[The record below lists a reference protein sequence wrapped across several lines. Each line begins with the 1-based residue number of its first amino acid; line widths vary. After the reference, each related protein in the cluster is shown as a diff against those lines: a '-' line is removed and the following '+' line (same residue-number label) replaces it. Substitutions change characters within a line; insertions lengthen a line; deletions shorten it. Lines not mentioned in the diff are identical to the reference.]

1 MNRIFY
7 LLLFLAGF
15 SIDAKAQGFIFG
27 LKGGPT
33 IGFQNWDGSERDP
46 LFKYHGILFLE
57 SLEDEGKNFALF
69 GQVGYHIKGSAV
81 RYNFRPQCLDGNG
94 NYVDCTRQTLEYQF
108 KNISVTLG
116 GKKKFDSNSGNKLYY
131 AFGLRGEYT
140 VKTNLSQFNNGTY
153 QYFGGYPI
161 DGFVNKFN
169 YGMTLSGGIEFKL
182 SDLIGAIIELS
193 VNPDF
198 SLQYKQP
205 AIPNLTNPVTG
216 QQYTSGERT
225 IRNVAFEI
233 SAGFRFTRKIIYID
247 D

>member
-7 LLLFLAGF
+7 LLLFLASF

-33 IGFQNWDGSERDP
+33 IGFQNWDGSKRDP
-46 LFKYHGILFLE
+46 LFKYHGALFLE
-57 SLEDEGKNFALF
+57 SLEEGQNFALF
-69 GQVGYHIKGSAV
+69 GQLGYHIKGSAI
-81 RYNFRPQCLDGNG
+81 RYSFRPQCLDGNG
-94 NYVDCTRQTLEYQF
+94 NYVDCSRETTEFQF
-108 KNISVTLG
+108 KNISIVLG

-131 AFGLRGEYT
+131 SFGLRGEYT
-140 VKTNLSQFNNGTY
+140 VKTNLAQYNNGSY
-153 QYFGGYPI
+153 QSFVGYPV
-161 DGFVNKFN
+161 DGFVNKLN
-169 YGMTLSGGIEFKL
+169 YGMTLGAGIEFQL
-182 SDLIGAIIELS
+182 TELIGAVIELS

-205 AIPNLTNPVTG
+205 PIPNITHPVTG
-216 QQYTSGERT
+216 NSYTISERK
-225 IRNVAFEI
+225 IRNVVFEI